1 MIRCKDYHIIRV
13 RYYADQ
19 KLLDKHHKETPN
31 GPYPKQHHDRA
42 KSYYAFKMALIK
54 HVTGFDQQALF
65 DMYQFGTVDCG
76 LEDME
81 EMSGIRYSSG
91 EGWDTFMIPKE
102 RTDLIEWFHQNLTEN
117 PFRVMKVI
125 RMGYQKYREFPS
137 RFKRDFAI
145 ENKIDLS
152 KYKTGQ

>member
-19 KLLDKHHKETPN
+19 KLLDKHRKTG
-31 GPYPKQHHDRA
+31 GPYPIQHHERA
-42 KSYYAFKMALIK
+42 KSHYHFQMALIK
-54 HVTGFDQQALF
+54 HVTGFDHQALF
-65 DMYQFGTVDCG
+65 DMYQFGTLEAG

-81 EMSGIRYSSG
+81 EMSGIRYSGG
-91 EGWDTFMIPKE
+91 EGDATYMIPKE

-117 PFRVMKVI
+117 PFRVMKRI

-137 RFKRDFAI
+137 RFRRDFALK
-145 ENKIDLS
+145 NKVDLS